1 MDTARQGMNAT
12 IWIPAGV
19 QLESVSAIRSLDTLE
34 KFSGFSKYQYNQ
46 LKNTPAN
53 LGMLLFWLDQL
64 WKSSVYRLKK
74 IEFEQNIED
83 PTSAAFSFVQFARTF
98 PNFQDPLVKIRKP
111 LFIRRPQQVTM
122 EMNSRSESKLG
133 NISLAF
139 DATLEP
145 QPEVEVLRVKGR
157 VIKPSERASVALK
170 SIEDALHANLVST
183 SEISRLEFRDSE
195 GNIIPRPELQ

>member
-1 MDTARQGMNAT
+1 
-12 IWIPAGV
+12 
-19 QLESVSAIRSLDTLE
+19 
-34 KFSGFSKYQYNQ
+34 
-46 LKNTPAN
+46 
-53 LGMLLFWLDQL
+53 
-64 WKSSVYRLKK
+64 
-74 IEFEQNIED
+74 
-83 PTSAAFSFVQFARTF
+83 
-98 PNFQDPLVKIRKP
+98 
-111 LFIRRPQQVTM
+111 M

-157 VIKPSERASVALK
+157 VIKPSERASVALE

-183 SEISRLEFRDSE
+183 SAISRLEFRDSE